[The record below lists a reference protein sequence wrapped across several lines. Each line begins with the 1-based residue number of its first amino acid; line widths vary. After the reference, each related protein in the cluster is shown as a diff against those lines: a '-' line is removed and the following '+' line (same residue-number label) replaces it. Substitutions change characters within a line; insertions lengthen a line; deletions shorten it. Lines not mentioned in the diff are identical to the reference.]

1 MDGERSG
8 VLGSRVKLGN
18 KGKENMNRKHSYF
31 WATKWLFG
39 AACFVCAQTQAAS
52 IDCEKRLSTPVE
64 QMICRDNDLEWQ
76 DIELNRLYLDVLDAS
91 REPGKIRQQQ
101 RRWLKRRDTCED
113 RSCIE
118 KSYSQR
124 AAELG
129 ASTEMAALRA
139 LEAAAEKKA
148 DALGVETIDRPIWHN
163 LQRLLWQIRQ
173 AERVRVRVFRPSLQF
188 ETVKR
193 CVEGRCRIDVSGEI
207 TTPRRICSDKP
218 IQGSGQK
225 DRSQCRF
232 VHEVSTA
239 PQEEKTGR
247 LQLCSGLLDALLN
260 DQVNLPK
267 PVARMTGE
275 EDLEPYWQR
284 VTGLAQEYWRVGEAG
299 ALASH
304 RRYAEEHKAA
314 DVEKAAQESLADARE
329 RVLGLYLLDRQAY
342 GPHSLL
348 ILGVDTW
355 KGRTPTPHP
364 SMVQA
369 LYENGMAADGRT
381 RYLEMRY
388 FQQADGPIGKRLVK
402 TVSID
407 LTTDR
412 GLGHTTSAGP
422 GLGIKS
428 DRYIALGLLG
438 YGGHVLPWSLLAYTD
453 RHDPVPGDWRY
464 YVMIDTDLPDSD
476 AGKGLRPST
485 GWTCSYYF
493 N

>member
-1 MDGERSG
+1 MN
-8 VLGSRVKLGN
+8 GN
-18 KGKENMNRKHSYF
+18 DQYT
-31 WATKWLFG
+31 WAARWLFV
-39 AACFVCAQTQAAS
+39 ATCLVYVHTQAAS

-64 QMICRDNDLEWQ
+64 DMICHDNDLEWQ

-91 REPGKIRQQQ
+91 REPGKVRQQQ

-118 KSYSQR
+118 KAYNQR
-124 AAELG
+124 AAELQ
-129 ASTEMAALRA
+129 ASPEMTALRA
-139 LEAAAEKKA
+139 LETDAEKKA
-148 DALGVETIDRPIWHN
+148 DALGVETIDRPVWHN
-163 LQRLLWQIRQ
+163 LQRLLWQVRQ

-193 CVEGRCRIDVSGEI
+193 CSEGRCRMDIAGEI
-207 TTPRRICSDKP
+207 TTPRRICNDKLV
-218 IQGSGQK
+218 QGSGLK
-225 DRSQCRF
+225 SRSQCGF
-232 VHEVSTA
+232 VHEVSKA
-239 PQEEKTGR
+239 RSDEEAGKM
-247 LQLCSGLLDALLN
+247 QLCSGLLNALQN
-260 DQVNLPK
+260 DQVRLPR

-284 VTGLAQEYWRVGEAG
+284 VTGLAQEYWKVREPRLLARLRSRAQVDQEA
-299 ALASH
+299 AP
-304 RRYAEEHKAA
+304 E
-314 DVEKAAQESLADARE
+314 EKAQKDLAYVRGKTLDR
-329 RVLGLYLLDRQAY
+329 YLLDRQAY

-355 KGRTPTPHP
+355 EGRTPTPHP
-364 SMVQA
+364 PMVQA
-369 LYENGMAADGRT
+369 LYENGVAADGRA

-388 FQQADGPIGKRLVK
+388 FHKAEGSIGKRLIK
-402 TVSID
+402 TISID

-412 GLGHTTSAGP
+412 GLGHADSAGP

-438 YGGHVLPWSLLAYTD
+438 YDGHVLPWKLLAYTD

-464 YVMIDTDLPDSD
+464 YVKIDTDLPDGG
-476 AGKGLRPST
+476 AGKDRDPST
-485 GWTCSYYF
+485 EWTCSYYF